1 MKGLQTVFRIEKS
14 ITIATNPKGSAIIEN
29 KRLDIGGDK
38 RKVLQCVVLEC
49 SFLQIITK

>member
-14 ITIATNPKGSAIIEN
+14 IAIAANPKGSAIIEN